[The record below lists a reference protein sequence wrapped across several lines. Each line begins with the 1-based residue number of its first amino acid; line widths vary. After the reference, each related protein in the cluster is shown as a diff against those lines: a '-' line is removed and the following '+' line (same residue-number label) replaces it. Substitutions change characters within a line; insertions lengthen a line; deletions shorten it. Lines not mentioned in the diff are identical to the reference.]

1 MTAGDIL
8 QETYSALSAN
18 KVRTGLTMLGIIIGI
33 SSVIAMISIG
43 KGAQNSI
50 QSSIESLGSNLL
62 TIVPGVIQPGRG
74 IVSSGRGSAQ
84 SLENDDVEALRSIEG
99 VAYVSPELNRRF
111 QIVASS
117 GNNTNSTVIGTTPE
131 YQTIR
136 NMALLEGSFFTEAQ
150 VRSLGR
156 VAVLGPTVAEDLF
169 GEADRIGKTIR
180 INKMNF
186 RVIGIL

>member
-99 VAYVSPELNRRF
+99 VAYVSPELNRGISR
-111 QIVASS
+111 IV
-117 GNNTNSTVIGTTPE
+117 
-131 YQTIR
+131 
-136 NMALLEGSFFTEAQ
+136 
-150 VRSLGR
+150 
-156 VAVLGPTVAEDLF
+156 
-169 GEADRIGKTIR
+169 
-180 INKMNF
+180 
-186 RVIGIL
+186 